1 MVEILKDIEG
11 NYRFLIPA
19 VRHLVIGTRSSVNH
33 PNHQEI
39 AEALGLDSQ
48 QIKGGYVEIWERGT
62 MMAYCGGAYSIPEAT
77 EEEFESA
84 REGEIVVFQR

>member
-1 MVEILKDIEG
+1 
-11 NYRFLIPA
+11 
-19 VRHLVIGTRSSVNH
+19 
-33 PNHQEI
+33 
-39 AEALGLDSQ
+39 LGLDSQ

-62 MMAYCGGAYSIPEAT
+62 MMAYCGGAYNIPEAT

>member
-19 VRHLVIGTRSSVNH
+19 VRHLVIGTPTSVDH

-48 QIKGGYVEIWERGT
+48 QIKGGYVEI
-62 MMAYCGGAYSIPEAT
+62 
-77 EEEFESA
+77 
-84 REGEIVVFQR
+84 